1 MKYSFFKGIRKNIK
15 EKTMAKKAIVM
26 GATSGIGME
35 VASLLAQRG
44 WQVGIAG
51 RRVERLE
58 EVKRNT
64 NQIISEKT
72 KVSQKGNISEG
83 VKASRGE
90 ITCYQQIDVTS
101 ADAPTLLQKLIEKLG
116 GMDLYFHSS
125 GIGWQN
131 YSLDFEKEM
140 KTVETNGL
148 GFVRMVDTAFN
159 WFAQQSQEQD
169 KGQELRLEQKSD
181 KGKGNDTYRIA
192 CITSIAGTKG
202 LGAAPAYSAT
212 KRFQNHYL
220 ECLTQQ
226 AHMRHLPI
234 AITDIRPGF
243 VKTDLIA
250 GSNYPLQLTP
260 QEVAQQIVNAIERGK
275 AVKTIDWKYSIL
287 VSLWRMIPRWIWTR
301 LTIK

>member
-1 MKYSFFKGIRKNIK
+1 
-15 EKTMAKKAIVM
+15 MAKKAIVM

-35 VASLLAQRG
+35 VAKLLAAKG

-51 RRVERLE
+51 RRIERL
-58 EVKRNT
+58 
-64 NQIISEKT
+64 QALISQ
-72 KVSQKGNISEG
+72 SG
-83 VKASRGE
+83 

-101 ADAPTLLQKLIEKLG
+101 PNAPAQLLELIEKLG

-131 YSLDFEKEM
+131 NSLDIEKEL

-148 GFVRMVDTAFN
+148 GFTRMVDTAFN
-159 WFAQQSQEQD
+159 WFAAQSSTPINNSVSESKKKANHAYQ
-169 KGQELRLEQKSD
+169 
-181 KGKGNDTYRIA
+181 NFRIA

-220 ECLTQQ
+220 ECLSQQ
-226 AHMRHLPI
+226 ARMRHLPI

-250 GSNYPLQLTP
+250 GSSYPLQLKP
-260 QEVAQQIVNAIERGK
+260 EDVAKHIVNAIENGEE
-275 AVKTIDWKYSIL
+275 VKVIDWRYDIL
-287 VSLWRMIPRWIWTR
+287 VFLWRLIPRWLWTR
-301 LTIK
+301 LKITT

>member
-1 MKYSFFKGIRKNIK
+1 
-15 EKTMAKKAIVM
+15 MAKKAIVM

-35 VASLLAQRG
+35 VAKLLAAKG

-51 RRVERLE
+51 RRIKRLQ
-58 EVKRNT
+58 T
-64 NQIISEKT
+64 LISDNKT
-72 KVSQKGNISEG
+72 TLQSGGTISDN
-83 VKASRGE
+83 KATPQGG

-101 ADAPTLLQKLIEKLG
+101 AEAPSLLLEFIDKLG

-131 YSLDFEKEM
+131 NSLDIEKEL

-148 GFVRMVDTAFN
+148 GFTRMVDTAFN
-159 WFAQQSQEQD
+159 WFATHHQNNS
-169 KGQELRLEQKSD
+169 KA
-181 KGKGNDTYRIA
+181 RIA

-220 ECLTQQ
+220 ECLSQQ
-226 AHMRHLPI
+226 ARMRHLPI

-250 GSNYPLQLTP
+250 GSSYPLQLKP
-260 QEVAQQIVNAIERGK
+260 EDVAKHIVSAIENGK
-275 AVKTIDWKYSIL
+275 EVKVIDWRYDIL
-287 VSLWRMIPRWIWTR
+287 VFLWRLIPRWLWTR
-301 LTIK
+301 LKITT

>member
-1 MKYSFFKGIRKNIK
+1 
-15 EKTMAKKAIVM
+15 MAKKAIVM

-35 VASLLAQRG
+35 VAKLLAAKG
-44 WQVGIAG
+44 WLVGIAG
-51 RRVERLE
+51 RRIERLQALITE
-58 EVKRNT
+58 GET
-64 NQIISEKT
+64 T
-72 KVSQKGNISEG
+72 LQKGISPDSKETSLG
-83 VKASRGE
+83 G

-101 ADAPTLLQKLIEKLG
+101 PDAPAQLLELIDKLG

-131 YSLDFEKEM
+131 NTLEIEKEL

-148 GFVRMVDTAFN
+148 GFTRMVDTAFN
-159 WFAQQSQEQD
+159 WFATHRQNNS
-169 KGQELRLEQKSD
+169 KA
-181 KGKGNDTYRIA
+181 RIT

-220 ECLTQQ
+220 ECLSQQ
-226 AHMRHLPI
+226 ARMRHLPI

-250 GSNYPLQLTP
+250 GSSYPLQLKP
-260 QEVAQQIVNAIERGK
+260 EDVAKHIVNAIENGK
-275 AVKTIDWKYSIL
+275 EVKVIDWRYDIL
-287 VSLWRMIPRWIWTR
+287 VFLWRLIPRWLWTR
-301 LTIK
+301 LRITS